1 MSKIE
6 KESQTDRQRERERQ
20 TDGWLDRETK
30 AQSEWLIYPSE
41 EKTLIK

>member
-6 KESQTDRQRERERQ
+6 KESQTERE

-30 AQSEWLIYPSE
+30 TQTEWLIYPSE
-41 EKTLIK
+41 KKNTLIK

>member
-6 KESQTDRQRERERQ
+6 KESQTDRQREKE

-30 AQSEWLIYPSE
+30 AQSKWLLYPSE